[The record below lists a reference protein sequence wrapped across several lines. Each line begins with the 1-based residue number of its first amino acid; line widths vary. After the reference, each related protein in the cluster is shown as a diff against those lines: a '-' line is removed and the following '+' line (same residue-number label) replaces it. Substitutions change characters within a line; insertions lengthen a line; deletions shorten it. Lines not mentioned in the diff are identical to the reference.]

1 MHTLGITSPDANW
14 YMYTVATFH
23 MTSAQGNL
31 TSYFNMSNKHSI
43 MVGNGQS
50 IPIHGYGHTK
60 LSFPCPLL
68 QLNNVPHLVKNF
80 VLVRKFTTDNSVS
93 VEFDPFGFSVKD
105 FQTWRPVMRCES
117 RGELYRITNPVP
129 SPSIFFALA
138 PSLWHDHLG
147 HLRAL
152 GLNFLRKNRLI
163 ECNQI

>member
-1 MHTLGITSPDANW
+1 MLTLEEADVAKKATHNSSSPLKVYTAAPTPSNIEAAMHTLGITSPDANW

-23 MTSAQGNL
+23 MTSAQ
-31 TSYFNMSNKHSI
+31 
-43 MVGNGQS
+43 
-50 IPIHGYGHTK
+50 
-60 LSFPCPLL
+60 
-68 QLNNVPHLVKNF
+68 
-80 VLVRKFTTDNSVS
+80 VRKFTTDNSVS